1 MTRMLNR
8 RHASPAIALLGL
20 LLVLALGTFGCSSSA
35 EEPGEDTGTANGSA
49 TESDDAVSDAEE
61 PAESSADNLCGHPYF
76 PIAEDLVLT
85 YTQEAPGA
93 SSEMTVDYEI
103 TGDDT
108 FVVHQT
114 ITGSGETITVDGEW
128 ECTDEGLVQTS
139 NIGIDIGVPG
149 VEFSDLE
156 YSGVT
161 LPPAEEF
168 VEGATWQSTYT
179 ASGSASVEGVTLT
192 YDVEIVQD
200 NTLVTFESVTVPAG
214 TFEAARVESTETL
227 NLGVGGTA
235 TPGPATS
242 TTIWYAKDVGI
253 VKIVTEE
260 AGGTFVQEL
269 VSTS

>member
-8 RHASPAIALLGL
+8 RHTAPAIMLLAFL
-20 LLVLALGTFGCSSSA
+20 LLFALATFGCSSA
-35 EEPGEDTGTANGSA
+35 ADEPREEAGTTDGSA
-49 TESDDAVSDAEE
+49 TEGSDTGSDAEE

-76 PIAEDLVLT
+76 PISEDLVLT

-93 SSEMTVDYEI
+93 SSEMTVDYEV

-114 ITGSGETITVDGEW
+114 VTGSGETVTVDGEW

-168 VEGATWQSTYT
+168 VEGATWRSTYT

-200 NTLVTFESVTVPAG
+200 NALVAFESVTVPAG
-214 TFEAARVESTETL
+214 TFQAARVESTETL
-227 NLGVGGTA
+227 VLGAGGTA

-242 TTIWYAKDVGI
+242 TTIWYAKDIGI